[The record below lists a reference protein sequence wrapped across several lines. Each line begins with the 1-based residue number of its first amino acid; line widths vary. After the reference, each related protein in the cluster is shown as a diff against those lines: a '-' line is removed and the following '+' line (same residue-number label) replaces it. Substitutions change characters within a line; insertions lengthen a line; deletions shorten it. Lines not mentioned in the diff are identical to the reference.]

1 MQPFNTLF
9 VKALLS
15 TCVSLGMSAQALEY
29 PLKPITIV
37 VGFSA
42 GGSSDVIARI
52 VADKLSAGWG
62 QPVGVESRA
71 GVGSIV
77 GAAYVSLAQ
86 ADGD

>member
-15 TCVSLGMSAQALEY
+15 TCVALGMSAQALEY
-29 PLKPITIV
+29 PVKPITIV

-42 GGSSDVIARI
+42 GGSSDAIARI
-52 VADKLSAGWG
+52 VADKLSAELG
-62 QPVGVESRA
+62 QPVGVESRS

-77 GAAYVSLAQ
+77 GAAYVSHAK